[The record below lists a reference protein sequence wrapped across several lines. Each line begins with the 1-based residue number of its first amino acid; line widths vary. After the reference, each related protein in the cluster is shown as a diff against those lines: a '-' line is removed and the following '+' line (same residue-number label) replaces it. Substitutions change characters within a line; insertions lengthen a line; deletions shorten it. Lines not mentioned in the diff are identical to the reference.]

1 MTGSGRGSLQGQVA
15 VVTGAGSGIGRAI
28 ALRFSEEGAR
38 TLLVDTDRSGLD
50 ALTAEIVGLGG
61 ESHDCC
67 ASVDDELAASAA
79 IADIL
84 ERWGR
89 IDSLVAVAG
98 ISVGGQA
105 LQTSL
110 ADWDKV
116 FSVNVK
122 GTFIWCKAVLPQ
134 MCRQGAG
141 SVVTVASQL
150 ALAGGR
156 NNASYVAS
164 KGAILSLTR
173 SLALDYADRGVRAN
187 ALVPAAIDTP
197 MLRRSFKRQADP
209 GAAEQRAKLRHPL
222 GRFGV
227 PEEVA
232 AAALFLASAESSFT
246 TGGTLTV
253 DGGWLAA

>member
-1 MTGSGRGSLQGQVA
+1 MTASPRGRLEGHVSII
-15 VVTGAGSGIGRAI
+15 TGASSGIGRAV
-28 ALRFSEEGAR
+28 ALRFAKEGAR
-38 TLLVDTDRSGLD
+38 TLLVDTDRKGLD
-50 ALTAEIVGLGG
+50 DLASELGALGAEVQT
-61 ESHDCC
+61 CC
-67 ASVDDELAASAA
+67 ASVDDEAAAA
-79 IADIL
+79 AAVAAMIG
-84 ERWGR
+84 RWAR
-89 IDSLVAVAG
+89 IDSLVTVAG

-122 GTFIWCKAVLPQ
+122 GTFVWCKAVLSQ
-134 MCRQGAG
+134 MCQQGAG
-141 SVVTVASQL
+141 SIVTVASQL

-173 SLALDYADRGVRAN
+173 SIALDYAEQGVRAN

-197 MLRRSFKRQADP
+197 MLQRSFKRAADP
-209 GAAEQRAKLRHPL
+209 AAAQQRAKSRHPL
-222 GRFGV
+222 GRFGS

-232 AAALFLASAESSFT
+232 GAALVLASTESSFT
-246 TGGTLTV
+246 TGGTVTV

>member
-1 MTGSGRGSLQGQVA
+1 MTDARSGSLQDHVC
-15 VVTGAGSGIGRAI
+15 VVTGAGSGIGRAV
-28 ALRFSEEGAR
+28 ALRFAGEGAR
-38 TLLVDTDRSGLD
+38 TLLIDTDRAGLD
-50 ALTAEIVGLGG
+50 ALSAEIDRLGA
-61 ESHDCC
+61 EAHACC
-67 ASVDDELAASAA
+67 ASVDDEAAAGAA
-79 IADIL
+79 VAAIL

-89 IDSLVAVAG
+89 VDSLVAVAG

-122 GTFIWCKAVLPQ
+122 GTFVWCKAVLPQ

-141 SVVTVASQL
+141 SIVTVASQL

-173 SLALDYADRGVRAN
+173 SLALDYADKGVRAN

-209 GAAEQRAKLRHPL
+209 AAAEQRARARHPV
-222 GRFGV
+222 GRFGL

-232 AAALFLASAESSFT
+232 AAALFLASTESSFT

>member
-1 MTGSGRGSLQGQVA
+1 MHNHVSVI
-15 VVTGAGSGIGRAI
+15 TGASSGIGRAV
-28 ALRFSEEGAR
+28 ALRFAAEGAR
-38 TLLVDTDRSGLD
+38 TLLVDTDTAGLEALADEIGRFGVD
-50 ALTAEIVGLGG
+50 AQICA
-61 ESHDCC
+61 
-67 ASVDDELAASAA
+67 ASVDDDATANSAVAA
-79 IADIL
+79 IV
-84 ERWGR
+84 ERWHR
-89 IDSLVAVAG
+89 VDSLVAVAG
-98 ISVGGQA
+98 ISIGGQA

-122 GTFIWCKAVLPQ
+122 GTFVWCKAVLPQ
-134 MCRQGAG
+134 MCRQGTG
-141 SVVTVASQL
+141 SIVTVASQL

-173 SLALDYADRGVRAN
+173 SLALDYAEKGVRAN

-197 MLRRSFKRQADP
+197 MLQRSFNRQADP
-209 GAAEQRAKLRHPL
+209 TAAQERAKARHPI
-222 GRFGV
+222 GRFGS

-232 AAALFLASAESSFT
+232 SAALFLASTESSFT

>member
-1 MTGSGRGSLQGQVA
+1 MTASRACRLQGHVS
-15 VVTGAGSGIGRAI
+15 VITGASSGIGRAVAI
-28 ALRFSEEGAR
+28 RFAAEGAR
-38 TLLVDTDRSGLD
+38 TLLVDTDRAGLD
-50 ALTAEIVGLGG
+50 DLAREIGRLDIETHTCCATVDDEVAATAAIREIVG
-61 ESHDCC
+61 
-67 ASVDDELAASAA
+67 
-79 IADIL
+79 
-84 ERWGR
+84 RWQR
-89 IDSLVAVAG
+89 VDSLVAVAG

-105 LQTSL
+105 LRTSVG
-110 ADWDKV
+110 DWDKV

-122 GTFIWCKAVLPQ
+122 GTFVWCKAVLSP
-134 MCRQGAG
+134 MCEQAG
-141 SVVTVASQL
+141 GSIVTVASQL

-173 SLALDYADRGVRAN
+173 SIALDYAERGIRAN

-197 MLRRSFKRQADP
+197 MLQRSFKRAPDP
-209 GAAEQRAKLRHPL
+209 AAAEQRAKSRHPV
-222 GRFGV
+222 GRFGT

-232 AAALFLASAESSFT
+232 AAALFLASTESSFT